1 MLANIWNTILFYPFL
16 NILLLFYGL
25 FGNNLGWA
33 VIVLAILIR
42 LALIPSTKSQT
53 EMTKKLANIKPEL
66 DALQKKYGNNKE
78 KLAQEQM
85 KLYKN
90 SGYNPLG
97 CLGSMVPQILILYVM
112 IQVINVVTGNHFDGI
127 YPMVKDFVFGA
138 NFTDI
143 NTHFYFLDLSKTF
156 NQVTSEFG
164 YTLPA
169 LPYLVT
175 ALLVGFTQFVS
186 TKFMQLM
193 QNPTPK
199 KNDKKK
205 EGELSP
211 EEMQAQM
218 MNSMNAIFPLMTIF
232 ITLTTPAVL
241 GVYWLA
247 QSVMLIAQYFF
258 LDKEKSMNAVKSLF
272 KINLIKNK

>member
-272 KINLIKNK
+272 KINIIKNK